1 MNMVAPNRNE
11 ILTTSDGNS
20 SAVSDYYQHILSNR
34 QSIKVFTK
42 KLFEVGICDVRTA
55 PKHMTVTR
63 IPRGSKARVL
73 HH

>member
-1 MNMVAPNRNE
+1 MNMVAPNKNE
-11 ILTTSDGNS
+11 D
-20 SAVSDYYQHILSNR
+20 
-34 QSIKVFTK
+34 
-42 KLFEVGICDVRTA
+42 GICDVRTA